1 MSFPF
6 QKLTVYQ
13 KTLDWIEEIED
24 LEQHSLKPFSPSQKD
39 QLSRAAMSIALN
51 IAEGNGRWH
60 KAEKRNFFWISR
72 GSVFE
77 CVAILE
83 ILHRRNQITESQY
96 RHHYSKLDELGKML
110 TGLVKSVEEV
120 HA

>member
-1 MSFPF
+1 MAFPF

-13 KTLDWIEEIED
+13 KTLEWIDEIETLLD
-24 LEQHSLKPFSPSQKD
+24 DSSRQITHAQKD
-39 QLSRAAMSIALN
+39 QLSRASMSILLN
-51 IAEGNGRWH
+51 LAEGNGRWH

-83 ILHRRNQITESQY
+83 ILNRRNRISETQY
-96 RHHYSKLDELGKML
+96 QHHFSKLEELGKML
-110 TGLVKSVEEV
+110 TGLVKSVEGIR
-120 HA
+120 A